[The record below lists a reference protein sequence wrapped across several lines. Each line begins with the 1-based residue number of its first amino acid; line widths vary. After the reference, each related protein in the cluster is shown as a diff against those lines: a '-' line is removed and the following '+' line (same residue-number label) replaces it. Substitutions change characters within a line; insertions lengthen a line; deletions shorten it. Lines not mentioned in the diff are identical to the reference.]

1 MPVFQAILERMAL
14 SVRKQD
20 LDVLFD
26 RRQIAVRVSELG
38 AEISRDFA
46 GQDILLV
53 GVLKG
58 EAVFLADLAR
68 SISVETTFYFIAVSS
83 YGKGQQSSGAV
94 KVIKDVDTPIRDRN
108 VILVEDILD
117 SGLTVAFLRRLLE
130 QHKPRCLRLATC
142 LDKPHRR
149 LEQIEADYVGFR
161 IPNHFVVGYGMD
173 YAERYRNQPDI
184 CILPPGHPE

>member
-1 MPVFQAILERMAL
+1 MAL
-14 SVRKQD
+14 PSRKQD
-20 LDVLFD
+20 LEVLFD
-26 RRQIAVRVSELG
+26 RRQIARRVAQMGE
-38 AEISRDFA
+38 EISHDFA
-46 GQDILLV
+46 GQSILLV

-58 EAVFLADLAR
+58 AAVFLADLAR
-68 SISVETTFYFIAVSS
+68 TITVETTFDFIAVSS
-83 YGKGQQSSGAV
+83 YGRGQQTSGAV
-94 KVIKDVDTPIRDRN
+94 KVIKDVDTPIHGRN

>member
-1 MPVFQAILERMAL
+1 MAL
-14 SVRKQD
+14 PSRKQD
-20 LDVLFD
+20 LEVLFD
-26 RRQIAVRVSELG
+26 RRQIARRVAQMGE
-38 AEISRDFA
+38 EISRDFA
-46 GQDILLV
+46 GQSILLV

-58 EAVFLADLAR
+58 AAVFLADLAR
-68 SISVETTFYFIAVSS
+68 NITVETTFDFIAVSS
-83 YGKGQQSSGAV
+83 YGRGQQTSGAV
-94 KVIKDVDTPIRDRN
+94 KVIKDVDTPIHDRN

>member
-1 MPVFQAILERMAL
+1 MAL
-14 SVRKQD
+14 TSQRQD
-20 LDVLFD
+20 LEVLFD
-26 RRQIAVRVSELG
+26 RRQIAGRVAHLG
-38 AEISRDFA
+38 EEISRDFA
-46 GQDILLV
+46 GQSILLV

-58 EAVFLADLAR
+58 AAIFLADLAR
-68 SISVETTFYFIAVSS
+68 NISVETTFDFIAVSS

-94 KVIKDVDTPIRDRN
+94 KVIKDVDTPIHDRN

-142 LDKPHRR
+142 LDKPLRR

-161 IPNHFVVGYGMD
+161 IPNHFVVGYEMD
-173 YAERYRNQPDI
+173 YAERYRNLQDI

>member
-58 EAVFLADLAR
+58 AAVFLADLAR
-68 SISVETTFYFIAVSS
+68 SISVETTFDFIAVSS

-130 QHKPRCLRLATC
+130 QHKPKSLRLATC
-142 LDKPHRR
+142 LDKPGRR
-149 LEQIEADYVGFR
+149 LERIEADYVGFR
-161 IPNHFVVGYGMD
+161 IANHFVVGYGMD
-173 YAERYRNQPDI
+173 YAERYRNRPDI

>member
-58 EAVFLADLAR
+58 AAVFLADLA
-68 SISVETTFYFIAVSS
+68 
-83 YGKGQQSSGAV
+83 
-94 KVIKDVDTPIRDRN
+94 
-108 VILVEDILD
+108 
-117 SGLTVAFLRRLLE
+117 
-130 QHKPRCLRLATC
+130 
-142 LDKPHRR
+142 
-149 LEQIEADYVGFR
+149 
-161 IPNHFVVGYGMD
+161 
-173 YAERYRNQPDI
+173 
-184 CILPPGHPE
+184 